1 MATETFDKDII
12 INDEAADKMI
22 KILSKPPEKVFTK
35 SEINDLFEKSSE
47 ALEWLLS
54 NSKTSSER
62 KKN

>member
-22 KILSKPPEKVFTK
+22 KILNKPPEKVFTK